1 MGRLGRAVSA
11 ITLQHAPQDA
21 PTASPWLTAW
31 FRPRQSIT
39 HIINTDPR
47 HHVWLLAAL
56 GLIFETILQL
66 LANGWAPVLGDWRA
80 IAGIAIGGA
89 ILGVIGL
96 YYSGFFFRWAGTL
109 FGGTASAAEVR
120 AALAWEL
127 PAVLGG
133 VVGLILDLLL
143 LSAGVSKL
151 VLGIIAGVAWL
162 WTLVLTWL
170 MFARVHNF
178 GFWRTIISAGL
189 AWVSSLSVLLL
200 FALAF
205 RALAFQ
211 PFNIPA
217 SSMMPTLQ
225 IGDYLFVSKFPYGYS
240 RYSFFN
246 LIPISGRIFPVEP
259 KRGDV
264 LVFKL
269 PRDNSTDYI
278 KRVIGL
284 PGDEVTVRGG
294 VLFINGKEVPRR
306 RIDDFVTRED
316 GDPPRPIPA

>member
-1 MGRLGRAVSA
+1 VGASRSTGR
-11 ITLQHAPQDA
+11 
-21 PTASPWLTAW
+21 
-31 FRPRQSIT
+31 
-39 HIINTDPR
+39 
-47 HHVWLLAAL
+47 
-56 GLIFETILQL
+56 
-66 LANGWAPVLGDWRA
+66 
-80 IAGIAIGGA
+80 
-89 ILGVIGL
+89 
-96 YYSGFFFRWAGTL
+96 
-109 FGGTASAAEVR
+109 
-120 AALAWEL
+120 
-127 PAVLGG
+127 

-162 WTLVLTWL
+162 WTLVLT
-170 MFARVHNF
+170 

-225 IGDYLFVSKFPYGYS
+225 IGDYLFVSEFPYGYS

-264 LVFKL
+264 VVFKL

-284 PGDEVTVRGG
+284 PGDHRA
-294 VLFINGKEVPRR
+294 RR
-306 RIDDFVTRED
+306 RAVHQWQGSAAPAHRRFRDARRWRPSTAHSGLRGNAAQWGVKYTVLQRA
-316 GDPPRPIPA
+316 PR